1 MDSFELRNYSNGR
14 WKCTRHV
21 DLDRVLSEENRE
33 TRFEVVSSQHEHGV
47 FFGHWSTVSGPGF
60 LAYAADLPPGTK
72 LIVTA
77 RIELP
82 EQARITTED
91 GK

>member
-1 MDSFELRNYSNGR
+1 M
-14 WKCTRHV
+14 
-21 DLDRVLSEENRE
+21 
-33 TRFEVVSSQHEHGV
+33 SSQHEHGV
-47 FFGHWSTVSGPGF
+47 FFGHWGAVSGPGF

-82 EQARITTED
+82 EPARITTED